1 MDERVLA
8 EVIEDLDH
16 MRQLLDRCVRRLRGT
31 VIPDVAVANTAPAP
45 AVSAHSGEIRA
56 AIERQRQEIMAKV
69 EQAKAQALASANA
82 ARTNGTM
89 PGAGMPGIDA
99 ALRAMDPGKLEELQR
114 LLAEATKDGPK

>member
-31 VIPDVAVANTAPAP
+31 VVPDIAAANTAPAP
-45 AVSAHSGEIRA
+45 AISAHGSEIRA

-82 ARTNGTM
+82 ARTTGTV
-89 PGAGMPGIDA
+89 PGAGMPNLDMV
-99 ALRAMDPGKLEELQR
+99 LRAMDPGKLDELQK
-114 LLAEATKDGPK
+114 LLAETAKDGHK